1 MPRVFDIPPADPC
14 SLAECVDAMRACG
27 FDPRDEDSLLHGA
40 QQMRRLGAN
49 REFLGDMLV
58 AELAA
63 RHDKGEE
70 RNFYGPQVVML
81 APPDGGDFFMRA
93 NIWPSEDEYMM
104 RASGGASFVY
114 GFPHDH
120 NFDFLTLGYYGPGY
134 WSDYYEYDFES
145 VVGWQGEPV
154 ELRFVE
160 RSRLEQGK
168 IMQYR
173 AHRDVH
179 RQLPADALSV
189 SVNIMHAA
197 GALGWMDQ
205 YNIDVERGRI
215 GRIVSNGSSET
226 FMRVAVGLGGAEAL
240 DLAERFGA
248 RHPSERMRLA
258 AWSALAAIAQGE
270 AERDAVWHRAERS
283 GSRLVAA
290 EAGMRRRVLG
300 SGPIDR
306 VAVA

>member
-1 MPRVFDIPPADPC
+1 MPRTFDIPAAEPC
-14 SLAECVDAMRACG
+14 SLGDCVAAMRARG
-27 FDPRDEDSLLHGA
+27 FDPREEESLQHGA
-40 QQMRRLGAN
+40 LQLRRLGAN
-49 REFLGDMLV
+49 RDFLGDMLV

-120 NFDFLTLGYYGPGY
+120 NFDFLTLGYHGPGY

-154 ELRFVE
+154 ALRFVE
-160 RSRLEQGK
+160 RSRLEEGK

-179 RQLPADALSV
+179 AQLPADALSV
-189 SVNIMHAA
+189 SINIMHAA

-205 YNIDVERGRI
+205 YNIDVEQGRI

-226 FMRVAVGLGGAEAL
+226 FLRVAVGLGGAEAC
-240 DLAERFGA
+240 DLADRFGA

-258 AWSALAAIAQGE
+258 AWSALAATAAGE
-270 AERDAVWHRAERS
+270 AARDAVWQRAERS

-290 EAGMRRRVLG
+290 EARLRRRALEHT
-300 SGPIDR
+300 
-306 VAVA
+306 A